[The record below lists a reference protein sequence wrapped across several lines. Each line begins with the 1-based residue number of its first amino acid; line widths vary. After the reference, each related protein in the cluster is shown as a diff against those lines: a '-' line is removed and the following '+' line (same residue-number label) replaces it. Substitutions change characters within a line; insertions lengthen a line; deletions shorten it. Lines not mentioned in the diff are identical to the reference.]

1 MSYGQPSRYAWADE
15 DGTRSWINQAEG
27 GEQGDPLMPLL
38 FSLGIKGALATVQE
52 QLGEGEFLFAFLD
65 DVYAVCAPERVGEVY
80 MALEKALREQAGIQ
94 LHEGKTKVWNKAGVQ
109 PQVVRSGEHGVG
121 IGTGPGVGESEEAR
135 VERII
140 REAWS
145 PEGVKVLGTP
155 VGSPAF
161 VEKLAK
167 ERMADEQELLDAIPY
182 VPDLQCAWT
191 ILLQCAVL
199 RA

>member
-1 MSYGQPSRYAWADE
+1 M
-15 DGTRSWINQAEG
+15 
-27 GEQGDPLMPLL
+27 
-38 FSLGIKGALATVQE
+38 ATIQE

-80 MALEKALREQAGIQ
+80 MLLEKALREQAGIQ
-94 LHEGKTKVWNKAGVQ
+94 LHEGKTRIWNKAGVQ
-109 PQVVRSGEHGVG
+109 PQVGRRGEHGVG
-121 IGTGPGVGESEEAR
+121 NGTGPDVNNGGDEEGVGESEEAR

-191 ILLQCAVL
+191 ILSQCAGPRCHYFVRTL
-199 RA
+199 PPTQSEPPPPQTARSSTA